1 MRKFNFNS
9 FGEKDKPVFQED
21 TACQKPRYSAYR
33 TVMSKHD
40 SVAEKLKNEPSAVIK
55 NDG

>member
-9 FGEKDKPVFQED
+9 FGEKDKPAFQED

-33 TVMSKHD
+33 TVISKHD

>member
-9 FGEKDKPVFQED
+9 FGEKDKNTVFEEP
-21 TACQKPRYSAYR
+21 ACPKPRYSAYR
-33 TVMSKHD
+33 TVISKHD